1 MADYYVLLSPNFDD
15 VINNSK
21 VPLKRK
27 LIYYT
32 NFVIQFSVLI
42 KYAILGIHGDRY
54 TVALLGESLHYL
66 TNIYFASH
74 LFVWTQ
80 LTMVTLLMYVG
91 YIGERQVAKILVTIS
106 RFDSNRAFNRIN
118 NRKLTMKLW
127 LMNKMFAIIMIPT
140 KWLIFPFPLLY
151 CAISVHLEEPAR
163 YNLVTLAINSII
175 QLACLVNTIG
185 RLTIIRQFE
194 KKQFFIITI
203 MYFKQC
209 SLLYRP
215 TLYKLTIS

>member
-1 MADYYVLLSPNFDD
+1 
-15 VINNSK
+15 
-21 VPLKRK
+21 
-27 LIYYT
+27 
-32 NFVIQFSVLI
+32 
-42 KYAILGIHGDRY
+42 
-54 TVALLGESLHYL
+54 
-66 TNIYFASH
+66 
-74 LFVWTQ
+74 
-80 LTMVTLLMYVG
+80 MVTLLIYVG

-106 RFDSNRAFNRIN
+106 RFDSNQAFNRIN
-118 NRKLTMKLW
+118 NRKLTMRLW

-185 RLTIIRQFE
+185 RLTNIRQF
-194 KKQFFIITI
+194 KKQFFNITI

-209 SLLYRP
+209 SLLYYQ